1 MVGDGGVSK
10 NWSFYVDVILQLDL
24 QLKVTQSS
32 KFQQLTV
39 TKRSFMTEQV

>member
-1 MVGDGGVSK
+1 MVGEGEVSK